1 MKNPF
6 NRTITIFG
14 IFKQLKPFIKP
25 YRLMIFWTLLLTL
38 LGALAAQVNPI
49 VLKYTVDEVQKL
61 IDLPN
66 PMQEGIHVL
75 IVVTIIL
82 LVKEIANIFINF
94 GQKFYGE
101 KIRINVSSELAQRA
115 IDKIL
120 TYKVAYFNDEN
131 HESGKLQ
138 TRIDRGIESLTKLV
152 QNFFIDILPLFT
164 TSIIA
169 LVVMYMQNVYVGLV
183 STIVVPI
190 YFWVSNMQAKK
201 LSGVRRQLRNQR
213 EEKTSGLLNLINS
226 ILVIKSFVREKF
238 EGKKQYD
245 LQMQLMESQLYT
257 RKTNFF
263 YDGLKTFIEQIG
275 VVLIILLTVYLV
287 LDQQMT
293 IGAIMLHIML
303 FNNVSSPIRQL
314 HRIYDDMNDAMIY
327 AEGYFD
333 ILNADE
339 ETEPSGSF
347 VEKEI
352 KGEFKLQNVNFTY
365 PNGTQ
370 ALFDVDMLI
379 EAGKTTALV
388 GLSGAGKSSIINLLC
403 KFYLPD
409 SGNIHLDGVNLN
421 EYDNTFLRGDLGLVL
436 QKNHIFKGSIED
448 NIRYGDMNASF
459 EEVEEAAKKAY
470 LHEQILDL
478 PTAYQHDATQLSGGQ
493 QQRIAI
499 ARLFLKNPPI
509 IFLDEPT
516 ASLDAIA
523 TEQIKNSLDAIKA
536 GRTVVIISHSLS
548 QIIDSDRIYV
558 MKKGRVVENGTHD
571 ELYHQEGVYKE
582 IFDASA
588 RSLNLDLLVK
598 TFKEED

>member
-75 IVVTIIL
+75 VVVTIIL

>member
-1 MKNPF
+1 
-6 NRTITIFG
+6 
-14 IFKQLKPFIKP
+14 
-25 YRLMIFWTLLLTL
+25 MIYGTLFLTF
-38 LGALAAQVNPI
+38 LGALAAQVNPL
-49 VLKYTVDEVQKL
+49 VLKYTVDEVTKL
-61 IDLPN
+61 THLPD
-66 PMQEGIHVL
+66 PMSEGVHIL
-75 IVVTIIL
+75 IIISIIL
-82 LVKEIANIFINF
+82 LGKELLNIFINF

-101 KIRINVSSELAQRA
+101 KIRINVSSVLAQSA

-120 TYKVAYFNDEN
+120 TYRVAYFNDEN

-138 TRIDRGIESLTKLV
+138 IRIDRGIESLTRLV
-152 QNFFIDILPLFT
+152 QNFFIDMLPLF
-164 TSIIA
+164 SNAFIA
-169 LVVMYMQNVYVGLV
+169 LIIMYMQNVYVGMV
-183 STIVVPI
+183 STIIVPI
-190 YFWVSNMQAKK
+190 YFYISSLQAKK
-201 LSGVRRQLRNQR
+201 LGGVRRTLRNQR
-213 EEKTSGLLNLINS
+213 EQKTSGLLNLINS
-226 ILVIKSFVREKF
+226 IMVIKSFVREKF

-245 LQMQLMESQLYT
+245 LQMQLMDSQMFT
-257 RKTNFF
+257 RKTNFI
-263 YDGLKTFIEQIG
+263 YDGLKTFIEQFG

-333 ILNADE
+333 ILNADNE
-339 ETEPSGSF
+339 VEPNGTF
-347 VEKEI
+347 VENKITGNFELRNI
-352 KGEFKLQNVNFTY
+352 NFTY
-365 PNGTQ
+365 PNGTK
-370 ALFDVDMLI
+370 ALNDVSMTI
-379 EAGKTTALV
+379 ENGKTTALV
-388 GLSGAGKSSIINLLC
+388 GLSGAGKSTIINLLC

-409 SGNIHLDGVNLN
+409 SGEIILDKVDLTHYN
-421 EYDNTFLRGDLGLVL
+421 NTFLRDDLGLVL
-436 QKNHIFKGSIED
+436 QKNHIFQGSIED
-448 NIRYGDMNASF
+448 NIRYGNMNASF
-459 EEVEEAAKKAY
+459 EEIEEAAKKAY

-478 PTAYQHDATQLSGGQ
+478 PEKYKHDATQLSGGQ

-548 QIIDSDRIYV
+548 QILDSDKIYV
-558 MKKGRVVENGTHD
+558 MKKGHVVESGTHD
-571 ELYHQEGVYKE
+571 ELVQMNGTYRE

-588 RSLNLDLLVK
+588 RSLNLDRLVK
-598 TFKEED
+598 SYKDEN